1 MIVPKITYVLDC
13 KQRVSIGLENRQ
25 LKKTVTLGNVTI
37 RVSEA
42 GLTRG
47 RGIGES

>member
-1 MIVPKITYVLDC
+1 LTVNSVL
-13 KQRVSIGLENRQ
+13 IGLENISGQ

-37 RVSEA
+37 LVSEA